1 MVSITNFEQ
10 VTVSY
15 VTGIEIEVTIVFYL
29 LSEISKMA
37 FSFTE
42 KATSFSF

>member
-37 FSFTE
+37 VFLHRKSNQF
-42 KATSFSF
+42 